1 MRYGI
6 TSVSGKVYQ
15 SAWILWTKSKSTKNV
30 SFHTGVKMAL
40 VKVYA
45 NLRTIIGKKE
55 LSIPGLSIQEVLG
68 KLIQDY
74 PVVKPFLLEEGKLR
88 PRVIITRN
96 GQTLDSSTS
105 LQASISEQDQV
116 AIFPPVAGG

>member
-1 MRYGI
+1 
-6 TSVSGKVYQ
+6 
-15 SAWILWTKSKSTKNV
+15 
-30 SFHTGVKMAL
+30 MAL

-74 PVVKPFLLEEGKLR
+74 PGLKPFLLEEGKLR

-96 GQTLDSSTS
+96 GQTLEPACKPPSPIRTRLPSFRL
-105 LQASISEQDQV
+105 LQAAENKEHHHDRLGRKNI
-116 AIFPPVAGG
+116 GY

>member
-1 MRYGI
+1 
-6 TSVSGKVYQ
+6 
-15 SAWILWTKSKSTKNV
+15 
-30 SFHTGVKMAL
+30 MAL
-40 VKVYA
+40 VKLYA

-74 PVVKPFLLEEGKLR
+74 PGLQQFLLDEGKLR

-96 GQTLDSSTS
+96 GQTLDPEIR
-105 LQASISEQDQV
+105 LQTLVSEQDQI
-116 AIFPPVAGG
+116 AIFPPVSGG

>member
-1 MRYGI
+1 
-6 TSVSGKVYQ
+6 
-15 SAWILWTKSKSTKNV
+15 
-30 SFHTGVKMAL
+30 MAL

-55 LSIPGLSIQEVLG
+55 LSIPGQSIQEVLG

-74 PVVKPFLLEEGKLR
+74 PGLQQFLLDEGKLR

-96 GQTLDSSTS
+96 GQTLDPSTI
-105 LQASISEQDQV
+105 LQASISDQDQV